1 MREVILSKLKRVR
14 QRLRIVS
21 LAQAASRGLLTGAC
35 MAAGLAALR
44 LSSIGNFSVLGG
56 VIALIGVPLLAV
68 IVAGINCLLKRDW
81 LPAARVVDRQYQL
94 KDRTE
99 TALSFLNRQQ
109 SGIGGQCEEL
119 QLEDAAQHLQQV
131 EPQLVVPMRMP
142 SSSRWTAAALA
153 VAVGLL
159 CWPTDRQQVSAGPAE
174 VIPEIVVEAQQVAD
188 DLQELLEKLPESHD
202 PEIDALVEKLQAEA
216 EALQE
221 PGVDVREALAKLS
234 EMQSELQAVAA
245 QFNVAQTNEQ
255 LQGIG
260 EALQSA
266 QDLAP
271 AGKALH
277 AGEYDKAADE
287 LSKVDNPQLNR
298 QESRAV
304 SDKLKKASAGADQK
318 GLKSLSQAAQEL
330 AEGIE
335 NDKPSQAKIGAAKL
349 GECAKQQSNRTK
361 VNDLLKKQSDKLGEC
376 KSRCQAN
383 GQSGGNKL
391 AKNPS
396 LQAGKGT
403 NSQSKGD
410 RTDLASK
417 TNRENI
423 QGQKGE
429 QGAADVETISSPE
442 SDEKAQ
448 RGLKEVYHKYRKLS
462 ETVLDQENLPLGHR
476 QTIRRY
482 FEAIRPRA
490 EDAAE

>member
-1 MREVILSKLKRVR
+1 MREEILGKLRRVR
-14 QRLRIVS
+14 QRLWIVS
-21 LAQAASRGLLTGAC
+21 IAQAAVRGLLMGAC
-35 MAAGLAALR
+35 VAAGLVALR
-44 LSSIGNFSVLGG
+44 FSSVGEFSVLSGL
-56 VIALIGVPLLAV
+56 IALIGMPLLTV
-68 IVAGINCLLKRDW
+68 TVAGVGCLLQKDW
-81 LPAARVVDRQYQL
+81 LPAARAIDRQYEL

-99 TALSFLNRQQ
+99 TALAFLNRQQ
-109 SGIGGQCEEL
+109 SGVAGQCEEL

-131 EPQLVVPMRMP
+131 EPQLVVPVRMP
-142 SSSRWTAAALA
+142 SSWRWTVAALA

-159 CWPTDRQQVSAGPAE
+159 CWPTDRLQVSAGPAE
-174 VIPEIVVEAQQVAD
+174 AIPEIVAEAQQVAD
-188 DLQELLEKLPESHD
+188 NLQELLEQLPENHD
-202 PEIDALVEKLQAEA
+202 PEIDALVKQLQAEA
-216 EALQE
+216 QALQE
-221 PGVDVREALAKLS
+221 PGVDLRDALAKLS

-245 QFNVAQTNEQ
+245 QFNVAQTDEQ

-266 QDLAP
+266 QALAP
-271 AGKALH
+271 AGKALQ

-287 LSKVDNPQLNR
+287 LSKLDNPQLNR

-304 SDKLKKASAGADQK
+304 SDKLKQASAAADQK
-318 GLKSLSQAAQEL
+318 GLKSLSQAAQEM

-335 NDKPSQAKIGAAKL
+335 NDKPSQAKNGAAKL
-349 GECAKQQSNRTK
+349 SECAKQQSNRTK
-361 VNDLLKKQSDKLGEC
+361 VNDLLKKQCDKLSEC
-376 KSRCQAN
+376 KSRCQTN
-383 GQSGGNKL
+383 GQSGSNKL

-423 QGQKGE
+423 QGPKGE
-429 QGAADVETISSPE
+429 QGAADVETVSSPE

-482 FEAIRPRA
+482 FEAIRPRT